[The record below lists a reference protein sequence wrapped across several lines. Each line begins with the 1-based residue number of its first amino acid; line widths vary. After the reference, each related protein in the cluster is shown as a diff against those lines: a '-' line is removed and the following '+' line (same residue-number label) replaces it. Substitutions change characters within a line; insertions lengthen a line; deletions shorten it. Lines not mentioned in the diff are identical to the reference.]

1 MDNHLPPDKHFTAVS
16 QLPITVKLHSIP
28 NSHPIPKATM
38 TFSDVNISRYR
49 SLIQRHG
56 EKDTINLLP
65 HPGSVQLG
73 ELFRLLKIFECCQ
86 QEQVNIFS
94 DSQYAVQALCTL
106 SFSYIKEQNS
116 PIRVCMCSLQ
126 KALENRAH
134 LWFISQIR

>member
-1 MDNHLPPDKHFTAVS
+1 MA
-16 QLPITVKLHSIP
+16 
-28 NSHPIPKATM
+28 
-38 TFSDVNISRYR
+38 FSGANKIRYGV
-49 SLIQRHG
+49 LIQRWERG
-56 EKDTINLLP
+56 DTTYILP
-65 HPGSVQLG
+65 NSGSVQLG
-73 ELFRLLKIFECCQ
+73 ELFGLLKSFESCQ
-86 QEQVNIFS
+86 QEPGNIFS